1 MNSTKFNFYKNA
13 KYILIG
19 LGVVLLAGLIV
30 GLVLGLNLAEALGGS
45 SIVYFTLS
53 ILIIMVISFIYLL
66 LRYDSVTAFCFALAL
81 FLNIATVIALVA
93 IIRVPVADNF
103 ISVLLVTSVLTYVF
117 NLILFSKIRLYKNEK
132 ENRDVVVNK
141 SIKES
146 FSYILLTTL
155 AIAVVLILCLAILDT
170 SIYLFVRPM
179 LISLATC
186 LVTTIFVSG
195 PIWGFFYRE
204 RPKKVKAKDDTIFV
218 EANEDK
224 Q

>member
-13 KYILIG
+13 KYVLIG
-19 LGVVLLAGLIV
+19 LTVILLAGLIV

-53 ILIIMVISFIYLL
+53 VLIMMVISFIYLL
-66 LRYDSVTAFCFALAL
+66 LRYDSITAFCFALSL
-81 FLNIATVIALVA
+81 CLNIAIVIALVA

-103 ISVLLVTSVLTYVF
+103 ISVLLVTSILTYVF

-132 ENRDVVVNK
+132 ENRDIVVNK

-146 FSYILLTTL
+146 FNYILLTTL
-155 AIAVVLILCLAILDT
+155 MVAVVLILSLAIFDAY
-170 SIYLFVRPM
+170 IYLFVRPM

-186 LVTTIFVSG
+186 LFTTIFVSG
-195 PIWGFFYRE
+195 PIWGYFYRE
-204 RPKKVKAKDDTIFV
+204 RPKKVKTKDDTIYV
-218 EANEDK
+218 ETNENK